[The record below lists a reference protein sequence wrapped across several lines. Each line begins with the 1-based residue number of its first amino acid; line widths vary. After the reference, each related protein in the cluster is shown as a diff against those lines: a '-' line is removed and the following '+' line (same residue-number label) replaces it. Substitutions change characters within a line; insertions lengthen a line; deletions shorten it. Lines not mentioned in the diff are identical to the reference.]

1 MKEEKKDIEYKDQK
15 IVDIKMEKEVKKS
28 FLEYSMS
35 VIVSRALPDVRD
47 GLKPVHRRIL
57 YAMYEDHLT
66 HDNPF
71 RKSAT
76 TVGNVLGRYHP
87 HGDSAVYDAMVR
99 LAQPF
104 SLRYPLVEGHGN
116 FGNVDGDG
124 AAAYR
129 YTEARM
135 AKLADEMLADID
147 KEVVDF
153 DPNFDNMRKE
163 PQVLPA
169 RFPNLLVNGSVG
181 IAVGMA
187 TNVPPHNLSE
197 VIDGTVY
204 LIEHPEAT
212 VPELMQFI
220 KGPDF
225 PTYATIYGTNGIRL
239 AYETG
244 RGKISVRAK
253 AKVFEDKRRIEIYE
267 IPYQVNKSMLVASMA
282 ELVKAKRIEG
292 ITALR
297 DESGRNGMKIVVEYR
312 RDCNGQIILNQLYKY
327 TQLQDTCAINM
338 LALVDGEPKTLGL
351 IPILQNYI
359 KHREEIIRRRTV
371 FELDKAKKRAHI
383 LEGLKIAI
391 ENIDEVIAIIRGSKS
406 IPDAKDQ
413 LCNRFDLDD
422 IQATAIVEM
431 QLGKLSNLET
441 FKIEEE
447 LRKLLALIEE
457 LEGILADESKILAII
472 KEDLLEI
479 KKKYGD
485 ERRTVIMEAE
495 DEIVL
500 EDLIDRHTCVITISH
515 AGYFKRSRLDLYEA
529 HNRGG
534 KGGVSAGTKD
544 DDFIENIIITPSHSY
559 LMLFTNKGRVYVK
572 KAYEIPESTTK
583 SSKGGNIVNILDLG
597 EGEKVTAVISASSF
611 SAEGYLMMVTYK
623 GIVKK
628 TPLSEFKNCRKT
640 GKIAISLDEGD
651 ELLSVRRTNG
661 ENNIIVA
668 THNGYAICFN
678 ESNVRCMGR
687 TARGVRAIK
696 FKSDDDFVV
705 GTAVCEEGKKLLLIT
720 ENGKG
725 KRTEFSEFSVH
736 GRAGIGVRCYGLNE
750 KSGKLCGITSVSDE
764 EEIMITTASG
774 MVIRTAVDS
783 ISVQGRTAAGVTV
796 MRFKR
801 EGDFV
806 TNFSHSGAEEIN
818 ADETI
823 EDEEDS
829 VTDRIGTVDDD
840 EAPETTA
847 ELNENNDDI
856 EETEE

>member
-1 MKEEKKDIEYKDQK
+1 MEKNTNDIEYKDQK
-15 IVDIKMEKEVKKS
+15 IVDIHIEKEVKKS

-135 AKLADEMLADID
+135 ARLADEMLNDIE
-147 KEVVDF
+147 KEVVDY
-153 DPNFDNMRKE
+153 DPNFDNTRRE
-163 PQVLPA
+163 PQVLPSG
-169 RFPNLLVNGSVG
+169 FPNFLVNGSVG

-204 LIEHPEAT
+204 LIDHPEAS
-212 VPELMQFI
+212 VSDLMQFI

-225 PTYATIYGTNGIRL
+225 PTYATIYGTSGIRQ

-244 RGKISVRAK
+244 RGRISVRAR
-253 AKVFEDKRRIEIYE
+253 AEVFEDKHRIEIYE

-282 ELVKAKRIEG
+282 DLVKAKKIDG

-297 DESGRNGMKIVVEYR
+297 DESGRHGMKIVVEYR
-312 RDCNGQIILNQLYKY
+312 RDCNGQVILNKLYKY
-327 TQLQDTCAINM
+327 TQLQDTCAVNM
-338 LALVDGEPKTLGL
+338 LALVKGEPKTLNL
-351 IPILQNYI
+351 VQVLKYYI
-359 KHREEIIRRRTV
+359 EHRDEVVRRRIQYD
-371 FELDKAKKRAHI
+371 LDKARRRAHI

-391 ENIDEVIAIIRGSKS
+391 ENIDEVIEIIKASKS
-406 IPDAKDQ
+406 IPDAKLK
-413 LCNRFDLDD
+413 LCERFELDD
-422 IQATAIVEM
+422 VQATAIVEM

-441 FKIEEE
+441 EKIQDE
-447 LRKLLALIEE
+447 LQKLIALIKE
-457 LEGILADESKILAII
+457 LEEILANDSRVLAII
-472 KEDLLEI
+472 KEELLKI
-479 KKKYGD
+479 KNRYGD
-485 ERRTVIMEAE
+485 ERRTKITEAE
-495 DEIVL
+495 DDIIL
-500 EDLIDRHTCVITISH
+500 EDLIERHMCVVTISH
-515 AGYFKRSRLDLYEA
+515 GGYFKRSRLDLYES

-534 KGGVSAGTKD
+534 KGGVVAGTKD
-544 DDFIENIIITPSHSY
+544 EDFIENIIITPSHSY
-559 LMLFTNKGRVYVK
+559 LMMFTNMGKVYIK
-572 KAYEIPESTTK
+572 KAYEIPEPNSK
-583 SSKGGNIVNILDLG
+583 GSKGGNIVNLLSLG

-611 SAEGYLMMVTYK
+611 NSECYLMMVTMRGK
-623 GIVKK
+623 IKK
-628 TPLSEFKNCRKT
+628 VPLNEFKNCRKT

-651 ELLSVRRTNG
+651 ELLAVRRTNG
-661 ENNIIVA
+661 ENDVIVA
-668 THNGYAICFN
+668 THDGYAMCFN
-678 ESNVRCMGR
+678 EKNVRSMGR
-687 TARGVRAIK
+687 TARGVRAIR
-696 FKSDDDFVV
+696 FKSPDDFVI
-705 GTAVCEEGKKLLLIT
+705 GTAVCEENKKLLMIT
-720 ENGKG
+720 ELGKG
-725 KRTEFSEFSVH
+725 KRTEFEKFNVH
-736 GRAGIGVRCYGLNE
+736 GRGGGGVRCYGLND
-750 KSGKLCGITSVSDE
+750 KTGKLCAISSVSDD

-774 MVIRTAVDS
+774 MMIRTAVKD
-783 ISVQGRTAAGVTV
+783 ISVQGTAAGGVTV

-818 ADETI
+818 EEQVDES
-823 EDEEDS
+823 EEES
-829 VTDRIGTVDDD
+829 IVDRIGGVD
-840 EAPETTA
+840 
-847 ELNENNDDI
+847 
-856 EETEE
+856 EE

>member
-1 MKEEKKDIEYKDQK
+1 MEKNTKNSDIEYKDQK
-15 IVDIKMEKEVKKS
+15 IVDIQIEREVKKS

-57 YAMYEDHLT
+57 YAMYEDRLT

-104 SLRYPLVEGHGN
+104 SLRYPLIEGHGN

-135 AKLADEMLADID
+135 ARLADEMLDDIE
-147 KEVVDF
+147 KEVVDY
-153 DPNFDNMRKE
+153 DPNFDNTRRE
-163 PQVLPA
+163 PQVLPSG
-169 RFPNLLVNGSVG
+169 FPNFLVNGSVG

-187 TNVPPHNLSE
+187 TNVPPHNLGE

-204 LIEHPEAT
+204 LIDHPEAT
-212 VPELMQFI
+212 VAELMQFI

-225 PTYATIYGTNGIRL
+225 PTYGYIYGTQGIRA

-244 RGKISVRAK
+244 KGRISVRAK
-253 AKVFEDKRRIEIYE
+253 AEIFEDKHRIEIYE
-267 IPYQVNKSMLVASMA
+267 IPYQVNKSMLVAAMA
-282 ELVKAKRIEG
+282 ELVKAKKIDG

-297 DESGRNGMKIVVEYR
+297 DESGRHGMKIVVEYR

-338 LALVDGEPKTLGL
+338 LALVKGEPKTLGL
-351 IPILQNYI
+351 VQVLKYYI
-359 KHREEIIRRRTV
+359 EHRDEVVRRRIK
-371 FELDKAKKRAHI
+371 FDLDKAKKRAHI
-383 LEGLKIAI
+383 LEGLRIAI
-391 ENIDEVIAIIRGSKS
+391 ANIDEVIEIIKASGSV
-406 IPDAKDQ
+406 PDAKER
-413 LCNRFDLDD
+413 LCERFELDD

-441 FKIEEE
+441 EKIVQE
-447 LRKLLALIEE
+447 LEQLIKLIEE
-457 LEGILADESKILAII
+457 LEGILADDNKVLEII
-472 KEDLLEI
+472 KDELI
-479 KKKYGD
+479 KIKNKYAD
-485 ERRTVIMEAE
+485 ERRTRITEAE

-534 KGGVSAGTKD
+534 KGGVVAGTKD
-544 DDFIENIIITPSHSY
+544 EDFIENIIITPSHSY
-559 LMLFTNKGRVYVK
+559 LMMFTNKGKVYIK
-572 KAYEIPESTTK
+572 KAYEIPEPNSK
-583 SSKGGNIVNILDLG
+583 ASKGGNIVNLLSLE

-611 SAEGYLMMVTYK
+611 SSDCYLLMVTLR

-628 TPLSEFKNCRKT
+628 TPLDEFKNFRKT
-640 GKIAISLDEGD
+640 GKIAISLDDGD
-651 ELLSVRRTNG
+651 ELLAVRRTNG
-661 ENNIIVA
+661 EDDVIVA
-668 THNGYAICFN
+668 THDGYAMCFN
-678 ESNVRCMGR
+678 EKNVRSMGR
-687 TARGVRAIK
+687 AARGVRAVK
-696 FKSDDDFVV
+696 FKAPDDFVI

-720 ENGKG
+720 ELGKG
-725 KRTEFSEFSVH
+725 KRTEFDKFNVH
-736 GRAGIGVRCYGLNE
+736 GRGGYGVRCYGLTD
-750 KSGKLCGITSVSDE
+750 KTGKLCAISSVKDDE
-764 EEIMITTASG
+764 EIIITTASG
-774 MVIRTAVDS
+774 MMIRTAVDS
-783 ISVQGRTAAGVTV
+783 ISVQGTSASGVTV

-806 TNFSHSGAEEIN
+806 TNFSHSGAEELNDVEPVEEDDIV
-818 ADETI
+818 DRI
-823 EDEEDS
+823 GGVEDEE
-829 VTDRIGTVDDD
+829 TDTGFTVN
-840 EAPETTA
+840 A
-847 ELNENNDDI
+847 EEEIEDTEINE
-856 EETEE
+856 